1 MPNRKELEKAK
12 KKEQQYQEEIEKKAK
27 EEYWSQGVNKREQKK
42 TMENREK
49 QEEKMRL
56 QKEKYDQIQEEESY
70 SNCQRRPKS
79 RHGRNKDPLYF
90 LNESLANAPKT
101 KMQQEREKKQKMKE
115 VNLFTQLKREET
127 MKERKQKEERENYLL
142 LKKGI
147 VKQNEYDLTDSKIR
161 STNRE
166 LFEEQSI
173 NATCIN
179 DALDILDKKARPIS
193 YNEYF
198 EKTICVLKREMPG
211 LRLSQYEDKVR
222 KMWKNS
228 FENPVNQL

>member
-79 RHGRNKDPLYF
+79 RHGRNKDPMYF

-101 KMQQEREKKQKMKE
+101 KMQQEREQKQKIKE
-115 VNLFTQLKREET
+115 ENLFAQLKREET
-127 MKERKQKEERENYLL
+127 MKEKKQKEERENYLL
-142 LKKGI
+142 FKKGI

-166 LFEEQSI
+166 LFEGQSI

-198 EKTICVLKREMPG
+198 EKTISVLKREMPG